1 MVVRSNAGGVGTPEW
16 TAPEVLKGEAFNEK
30 ADVYSFGVIMWE
42 IASRLKPWAGLMQ
55 VQVVVAVGL
64 KGDRLPTV
72 TDKAVTGEPEW
83 SDFSALML
91 DAMSR
96 EAEQRPT
103 MQQVRQRLEPLKA
116 SAERAE
122 RQRAERQRQL
132 AARSERFPSRE
143 SRDLDEDG
151 HARTESGRSAV
162 ARAISEMRDDASS
175 KLRKGDE

>member
-1 MVVRSNAGGVGTPEW
+1 MRTIAGGVGTPEW

-64 KGDRLPTV
+64 KGDRLPAV
-72 TDKAVTGEPEW
+72 ADKAVTGEPEW
-83 SDFSALML
+83 SDFNALML

-122 RQRAERQRQL
+122 RQRQL
-132 AARSERFPSRE
+132 SARSERFPSRE

-151 HARTESGRSAV
+151 PAREPGRSAV
-162 ARAISEMRDDASS
+162 ARVICEMREDASS
-175 KLRKGDE
+175 KQRKGDE